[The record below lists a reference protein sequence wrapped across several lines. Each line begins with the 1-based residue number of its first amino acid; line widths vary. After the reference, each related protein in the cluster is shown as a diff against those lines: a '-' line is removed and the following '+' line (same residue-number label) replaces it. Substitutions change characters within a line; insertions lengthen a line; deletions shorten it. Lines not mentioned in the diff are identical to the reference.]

1 MSSITRTWA
10 AVWFCA
16 AGVLALANSVV
27 AEEQSARHSTQSLRG
42 KVVWTTEALK
52 RLHGIEADADAAH
65 RSVSLETADGQLY
78 PIVKDARGRGFLL
91 DERLRNR
98 EMELFVRR
106 YDGSPFVQV
115 IRVYTLKEGQKY
127 ELDYW
132 CDICAIAMYELKV
145 CECCQGP
152 IRIRERLVETK

>member
-1 MSSITRTWA
+1 MSTIEPIRV
-10 AVWFCA
+10 AVALLCA
-16 AGVLALANSVV
+16 VLLASTSTALADEGQ
-27 AEEQSARHSTQSLRG
+27 ADYSTESLRG
-42 KVVWTTEALK
+42 KVVWTAEALQ
-52 RLHGIEADADAAH
+52 RLHGIEADPDSEH
-65 RSVSLETADGQLY
+65 WSVSLETADGKLH

-91 DERLRNR
+91 DERLRGR

-106 YDGSPFVQV
+106 YEGSPFVQV
-115 IRVYTLKEGQKY
+115 IRIYTLKDGKKY

-132 CDICAIAMYELKV
+132 CDICAISMYELKV